1 MAGSISR
8 RRALTIFGATA
19 GVAGL
24 GGLPEV
30 TPAARAEPVP
40 AEPLVLAPGV
50 TDVDVVPETWTL
62 DLRGLTREQAIAA
75 AAGLSSRVYG
85 SHRGGAELF
94 HPLTLT
100 AHYDEDVVLG
110 ISVDAVSRD
119 GAVLDIHLDGAFFHR
134 LSWPRANQTHR
145 PETIYWL
152 AVPAGERTVSVQIA
166 DQAGVVVVADYTFAR
181 VAEDFPSD
189 RPREELQQQ
198 PPPPGEPNTTIPGY
212 LGIWFALDQVSEW
225 GDKYSGGLGTYT
237 MKHSPLAVHSAEV
250 GTTFFVYGGTTA
262 ADERHLLIMASAY
275 DHHHHRVP
283 QPTVVHNKIGVD
295 DPHDN
300 ASIALDGE
308 GYVWVF
314 ISGRATARP
323 GYKYRSTEPYSVAE
337 FEQVTVEEMTYPQPR
352 WLEGHGFVNLFTKY
366 SGGRELYWETSA
378 DGVTW
383 SEDHQLAGFG
393 GHYQVSERHGERIV
407 TAFDYHRGGNVDIR
421 TNLYVATTD
430 DLGQTWTT
438 MDGRVLDLPLTE
450 RDNPAL
456 VIDYEAADRL
466 VYVKDLNF
474 DGDGNPAVLSV
485 TSSHHQ
491 PGPDGDPRTWEL
503 TRWTGS
509 DWVTSEITTSDHN
522 YDSGSLYFDGAEWV
536 VYAPTG
542 TGPQPYQTGGEMAI
556 WRSSGLGQS
565 WTQVAQVTA
574 GSEYNHSYARRPLE
588 QTDPFFALWAD
599 GDPTELTESRI
610 YFGDSSGRYWQLP
623 TTMTEAVTSPRRQC
637 HQPDERSTVFVGAED
652 SGVPNRIA
660 WGRASINDAIEDDL
674 DWRSREAFLWH
685 VEDVSTRLVQAGT
698 LSRRERLELLVAARR
713 SRIGD
718 RA

>member
-19 GVAGL
+19 GFAGL
-24 GGLPEV
+24 GSLPQV
-30 TPAARAEPVP
+30 TPAARAEPLP
-40 AEPLVLAPGV
+40 AEPLVLVPGV
-50 TDVDVVPETWTL
+50 TEVDTVPDRWTL
-62 DLRGLTREQAIAA
+62 DLRDLTPEEAVAA
-75 AAGLSSRVYG
+75 AEGLSSRVYG

-94 HPLTLT
+94 HPVTVT
-100 AHYDEDVVLG
+100 AHYDEATVLG
-110 ISVDAVSRD
+110 IFIDAVSRD

-134 LSWPRANQTHR
+134 LTWTSANQTHR
-145 PETIYWL
+145 PQTVYWL
-152 AVPAGERTVSVQIA
+152 AVPAGEHTVSVQIA
-166 DQAGVVVVADYTFAR
+166 DQAGVVVVGDYTVAR
-181 VAEDFPSD
+181 TAEDFPSD
-189 RPREELQQQ
+189 RPREELRQQ
-198 PPPPGEPNTTIPGY
+198 PPPPGEPNTTIAGY

-237 MKHSPLAVHSAEV
+237 MKHSPLAVHAAEV
-250 GTTFFVYGGTTA
+250 GKTFFVYGGTTA

-275 DHHHHRVP
+275 DHHQHQVP
-283 QPTVVHNKIGVD
+283 QPTVVHNKIGVN

-352 WLEGHGFVNLFTKY
+352 WLDGHGFVNLFTKY

-383 SEDHQLAGFG
+383 SEDHKLAGFG

-438 MDGRVLDLPLTE
+438 MDGRVLDLPLTG

-456 VIDYEAADRL
+456 VIDYEASDRL

-474 DGDGNPAVLSV
+474 DGDGNPAVLYV

-491 PGPDGDPRTWEL
+491 PGPGGDPRTWEL
-503 TRWTGS
+503 TRWTGTA
-509 DWVTSEITTSDHN
+509 WQTSEITTSDHN
-522 YDSGSLYFDGAEWV
+522 YDSGSLYFDGEEWL
-536 VYAPTG
+536 VYGPTG
-542 TGPQPYQTGGEMAI
+542 AAPQPYQTGGEMVL
-556 WRSSGLGQS
+556 WRSTRLGQS
-565 WTQVAQVTA
+565 WTPVVQVTA
-574 GSEYNHSYARRPLE
+574 DSEYNHSYARRPLE
-588 QTDPFFALWAD
+588 QADPFFALWAD
-599 GDPTELTESRI
+599 GDPTEFTESRI
-610 YFGDSSGRYWQLP
+610 YFGDSQGRYWALP
-623 TTMTEAVTSPRRQC
+623 TTMTEAVASPRRQARE
-637 HQPDERSTVFVGAED
+637 PDERGTVVIGAQD
-652 SGVPNRIA
+652 SGVTNRIA
-660 WGRASINDAIEDDL
+660 WGRSSINDAIEDDL
-674 DWRSREAFLWH
+674 DWRSRDAFLWH
-685 VEDVSTRLVQAGT
+685 VDDVSTRLVQEGT
-698 LSRRERLELLVAARR
+698 LSRRERLDLLVAARR
-713 SRIGD
+713 SRIGE
-718 RA
+718 RT